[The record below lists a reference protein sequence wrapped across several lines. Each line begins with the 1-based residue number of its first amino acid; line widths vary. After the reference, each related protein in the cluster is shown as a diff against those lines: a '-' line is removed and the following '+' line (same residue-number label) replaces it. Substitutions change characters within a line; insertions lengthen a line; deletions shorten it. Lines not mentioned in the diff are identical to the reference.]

1 MISFTDTARNK
12 MLLRSEIKHLHLELS
27 SHCNARCPLC
37 TRNFFGFEY
46 NRGYKEAH
54 LTLEKIQN
62 ILPVDFVQQLDEI
75 LINGTHGDFVM
86 NPESAEIVSWLRQT
100 NSQMHIHIS
109 TNGSARNKKFW
120 KFLGTL
126 DVEIS
131 FCIDGLE
138 DTHHIYR
145 QDTSYNK
152 IINNAR
158 YFIESGGRAVWTMTE
173 FDHNKHQFKQA
184 EQISKSLNFYSFNK
198 RPTSR
203 NVGPVFNKHG
213 KKVFVMRQETP
224 LLPDQINEEWI
235 NSNARNVRRFMPT
248 PNKDP
253 VKLHCEALRDKSLY
267 LSSIGEFD
275 PCCYLG
281 LIKSGMPGN
290 TDLHS
295 LRAGAKTSIDDAIE
309 WYNLVIQSF
318 GSQQL
323 GICQVS
329 CAVKL

>member
-1 MISFTDTARNK
+1 MTPHEIK

-27 SHCNARCPLC
+27 SYCNARCPLC

-62 ILPVDFVQQLDEI
+62 ILPVDFVQQLDEV

-86 NPESAEIVSWLRQT
+86 NSESAEIVSWLRQT
-100 NSQMHIHIS
+100 NPQMHIHIS
-109 TNGSARNKKFW
+109 TNGSARSKKFW
-120 KFLGTL
+120 KFLATL

-145 QDTSYNK
+145 QDTSYKK

-173 FDHNKHQFKQA
+173 FDHNIHQFEQA
-184 EQISKSLNFYSFNK
+184 EQIAKSMNFASFNK
-198 RPTSR
+198 RPTTR
-203 NVGPVFNKHG
+203 NTGPVFDKQG
-213 KKVFVMRQETP
+213 KKVFIMRKENP
-224 LLPDQINEEWI
+224 PLPDQISEKWI
-235 NSNARNVRRFMPT
+235 NEHASNLRRVMYT
-248 PNKDP
+248 PQKDP
-253 VKLHCEALRDKSLY
+253 VKLQCESLGNKSLY
-267 LSSIGEFD
+267 LSSVGEFD

-290 TDLHS
+290 NEVHS
-295 LRAGAKTSIDDAIE
+295 LRVKPKTNIDSAIE
-309 WYNLVIQSF
+309 WYNLVIKSF
-318 GSQQL
+318 DSEQL
-323 GICQVS
+323 GICQGI
-329 CAVKL
+329 CMVKS